1 MSLVQFPDRLAANS
15 PAPYNAMQPYLDF
28 VAPAAQWFD
37 TSSYGQFQLSFA
49 APQVS
54 GNLGWIT
61 MNQNANLYTWDAQT
75 HNMFAYSREAFQH
88 AYDNWGIR
96 ADDYDMAL
104 IMPARG
110 SSGLF
115 NGPGNINRDPTD
127 GEQTNT
133 NQVANYDEHGT
144 PHYVSTV
151 ITAGNAMFS
160 WGYRWLNHEADRRA
174 VRLRRVRA
182 TTARPASRHNGQ
194 GRRGAAGDVAAY
206 RLRRQ
211 LREPPR
217 RRRLAELQADIV

>member
-96 ADDYDMAL
+96 ADD
-104 IMPARG
+104 PADQYVYAWATPSTPG
-110 SSGLF
+110 CATFFLTLASGQ
-115 NGPGNINRDPTD
+115 R
-127 GEQTNT
+127 
-133 NQVANYDEHGT
+133 
-144 PHYVSTV
+144 
-151 ITAGNAMFS
+151 FS
-160 WGYRWLNHEADRRA
+160 AY
-174 VRLRRVRA
+174 VRL
-182 TTARPASRHNGQ
+182 S
-194 GRRGAAGDVAAY
+194 
-206 RLRRQ
+206 
-211 LREPPR
+211 
-217 RRRLAELQADIV
+217 